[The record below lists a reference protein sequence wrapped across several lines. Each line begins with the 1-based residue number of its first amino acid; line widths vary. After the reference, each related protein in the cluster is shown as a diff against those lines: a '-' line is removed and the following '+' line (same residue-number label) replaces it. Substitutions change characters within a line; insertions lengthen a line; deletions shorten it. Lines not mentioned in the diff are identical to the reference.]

1 MSTYLPS
8 MGQRVYSPDMSTAEV
23 LPTPERL
30 RDWDW
35 LAELKGQERS
45 VLWLSRRTGAHYKA
59 VYRYAWG
66 HAQPPIAWLLA
77 AAAALGVTEV
87 LQETT

>member
-1 MSTYLPS
+1 
-8 MGQRVYSPDMSTAEV
+8 MSTAEV

-30 RDWDW
+30 RGWDW

-45 VLWLSRRTGAHYKA
+45 VLWLSRQTDTHYKR

-66 HAQPPIAWLLA
+66 DYQPPIAWLLA